1 MHNGYAYYKV
11 RNGENGR
18 VFWKC
23 VKLDCKARIST
34 VNDYIA
40 SCRHEHNHLTEEEE
54 NKVER
59 KSSYVGAYIHNE
71 RKSGKFSLFTLIA
84 STTRQRFNKSI

>member
-1 MHNGYAYYKV
+1 MSSSEGERCKYVSTRKGGNALMHNGYAYYKV

-54 NKVER
+54 NKVEIGGTNGM
-59 KSSYVGAYIHNE
+59 KFLYI
-71 RKSGKFSLFTLIA
+71 
-84 STTRQRFNKSI
+84 

>member
-1 MHNGYAYYKV
+1 MSSAPAERCKYVSTRKGGNALMHNGYAYYKV

-54 NKVER
+54 NKVEN
-59 KSSYVGAYIHNE
+59 KNIII
-71 RKSGKFSLFTLIA
+71 FT
-84 STTRQRFNKSI
+84 NK